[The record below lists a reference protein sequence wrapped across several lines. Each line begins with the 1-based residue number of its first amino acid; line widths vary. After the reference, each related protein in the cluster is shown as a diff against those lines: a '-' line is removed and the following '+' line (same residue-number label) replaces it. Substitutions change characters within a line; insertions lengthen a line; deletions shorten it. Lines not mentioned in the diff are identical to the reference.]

1 MSRSNSRVLDSFAM
15 KNFLR
20 EFKDFINKGDVVTIA
35 VGLIMAL
42 YFTKIVD
49 AVLNGVINPI
59 IAAIFGQ
66 SSFVDI
72 GFDVGDARISI
83 GLVIDAVISFVVVAL
98 FLFLIVRAYNRMKK
112 TGPAAATELSLLTE
126 IRDELRAQRQ
136 P

>member
-1 MSRSNSRVLDSFAM
+1 M
-15 KNFLR
+15 KNFVR
-20 EFKDFINKGDVVTIA
+20 EFRDFINKGDVVTIA

-66 SSFVDI
+66 PSFVDI
-72 GFDVGDARISI
+72 GFDIGRRPHLDRARHRRRHQLRRRGVLPVPDRQGVQPHTRS
-83 GLVIDAVISFVVVAL
+83 
-98 FLFLIVRAYNRMKK
+98 RR
-112 TGPAAATELSLLTE
+112 PAAETEISLLAE

-136 P
+136 T

>member
-1 MSRSNSRVLDSFAM
+1 MSRSNSRVLDSRAM

-66 SSFVDI
+66 PSFVDI
-72 GFDVGDARISI
+72 GFDLGDARISI
-83 GLVIDAVISFVVVAL
+83 GLVIDAVISFVVVAF
-98 FLFLIVRAYNRMKK
+98 FLFLIVRAYNRMKRP
-112 TGPAAATELSLLTE
+112 TPAETEISLLTQ
-126 IRDELRAQRQ
+126 IRDELRADR
-136 P
+136 PT